1 MPSTAVIRTIQ
12 SKAIS
17 RLLAEDLEHLMLKE
31 MHLFRLER
39 KSLQEGPGKS
49 SIPSISERELIGKM
63 EPDSS

>member
-1 MPSTAVIRTIQ
+1 MV
-12 SKAIS
+12 
-17 RLLAEDLEHLMLKE
+17 EDLEHLMLKE
-31 MHLFRLER
+31 MYLFRLER